1 MLQRENGAH
10 EDQYMHLCE
19 IEIFSCAPDY
29 WGIGDSDANSDDCS
43 KQCNCKGGTNCRV
56 KDGYCYS
63 GCEDTWWGTECDRPC
78 HCSSE
83 GICNTD
89 TGDCGTDGCKE
100 SYGGYNKCSI
110 GKISPKKIIES
121 IPIILLSEV
130 AEHSHF
136 ILELPK
142 LSSRPDVQLDND
154 GHLTISFNQ
163 WTVSQGGSEPVV
175 AYKIQKQQHGTQIWE
190 TVFDISHTASVN
202 IAESRI
208 TGLLPDTYYRFRIIP
223 LVKDDGHFVDGIPS
237 IPSGFVNTD
246 GKYR

>member
-1 MLQRENGAH
+1 MTAQSSVTVKVVPIAGLRMASATAVVRIPGGGPHVTDHVTAPLKGSAIQTLETVGQTAVKRVMAATRNVLSVRFLQN
-10 EDQYMHLCE
+10 
-19 IEIFSCAPDY
+19 I
-29 WGIGDSDANSDDCS
+29 
-43 KQCNCKGGTNCRV
+43 
-56 KDGYCYS
+56 
-63 GCEDTWWGTECDRPC
+63 
-78 HCSSE
+78 
-83 GICNTD
+83 
-89 TGDCGTDGCKE
+89 
-100 SYGGYNKCSI
+100 SI
-110 GKISPKKIIES
+110 KS
-121 IPIILLSEV
+121 IPTILFYEV